1 MAPPSK
7 DEDIEKMIGKVRQQV
22 ETCSEACNINLSK
35 IEEDLRRAQDVL
47 RQVEASM
54 NGIVNDSQLVIPQLF
69 EEVAEM
75 MGRSPSTPRD
85 NRAQGDAHVAGER
98 LAEAQAVVILEPS
111 SLPQTN
117 VEDYEHVASK
127 RTCAS
132 APEPSNEVAEVAEV
146 TEEASEH
153 GVATRTRRRKGA
165 GVGASAAK
173 Q

>member
-7 DEDIEKMIGKVRQQV
+7 DDDIEKMIDKARQHV
-22 ETCSEACNINLSK
+22 ETCSEACDIKLSK
-35 IEEDLRRAQDVL
+35 VEEDLKRAQDVL

-54 NGIVNDSQLVIPQLF
+54 NGIVNDSQFAIPQLF

-75 MGRSPSTPRD
+75 MGRSPPTPRD
-85 NRAQGDAHVAGER
+85 NRAQGDANIAGER

-111 SLPQTN
+111 SKSHPN
-117 VEDYEHVASK
+117 VENNELVASK

-132 APEPSNEVAEVAEV
+132 APEPSNEIAGEV
-146 TEEASEH
+146 SEH
-153 GVATRTRRRKGA
+153 GMAARTRRRKGA
-165 GVGASAAK
+165 GARARAVK